1 MKRRFFWATAVVFL
15 LAALLYLPNEA
26 KAVPAFARQ
35 TGLACNTCHF
45 QHYPSLTAFGR
56 SFKAGGYTMIGG
68 QSLVE
73 GDLLSLPSTLNASL
87 VAKIRY
93 QLRNGTDE
101 TGGDGALNKGE
112 LQFPDEAALLMGG
125 RIGEHVGFLLEGQL
139 AVPEDPFFA
148 SFKMPFVFDVADV
161 KASAIPF
168 STDAGG
174 APYGFEVL
182 NTGAVRMS
190 RPIEHRKEVS
200 AQQYIGTDGAA
211 TGIALVGFHNLGH
224 INYSA
229 WYPEHGTAAAG
240 PLMSYVRLAATPTVG
255 AWDIG
260 AGVQWWTGTA
270 DVFEVGESKA
280 DAFAIDAQAQGMVS
294 KYPLGVYVSYASAGK
309 SNSGE
314 PENIFNSSANED
326 KTALAILAELGVLPN
341 RVTAALAYRIGHDG
355 DSDGDGND
363 SDDAVT
369 FGVNYTAI
377 QNVNVQLNHSIYSG
391 DAVSDAKGDQLT
403 TLMLFSAF

>member
-1 MKRRFFWATAVVFL
+1 MKRRFFLATAVVFL
-15 LAALLYLPNEA
+15 LAALLYLPQEA

-73 GDLLSLPSTLNASL
+73 GDLLSLPSVLNASL
-87 VAKIRY
+87 VTKIRY
-93 QLRNGTDE
+93 QKRNGDAE

-125 RIGEHVGFLLEGQL
+125 RVGEHVGFLLEGQL
-139 AVPEDPFFA
+139 ADPDGAFFA
-148 SFKMPFVFDVADV
+148 SFKMPFVFDVKDV

-168 STDAGG
+168 TTDAGG
-174 APYGFEVL
+174 APYGFELL

-200 AQQYIGTDGAA
+200 AQQYINSDGAA
-211 TGIALVGFHNLGH
+211 TGFSFVASHNMGFA
-224 INYSA
+224 NYTA
-229 WYPEHGTAAAG
+229 FYPEYGTAAAG

-255 AWDIG
+255 AWDLG

-270 DVFEVGESKA
+270 DVYDVGESKA

-294 KYPLGVYVSYASAGK
+294 KYPLGVYASYASAGK
-309 SNSGE
+309 TNAGE
-314 PENIFNSSANED
+314 LENMFNASTNED
-326 KTALAILAELGVLPN
+326 KTALAILAELGVLPG
-341 RVTAALAYRIGHDG
+341 RVTAALAYRMGHDG

-391 DAVSDAKGDQLT
+391 DAVSDSKGDQLT
-403 TLMLFSAF
+403 TLMIFSAF